1 MIIKKGFPK
10 TERLKSTQ
18 QIDLLFREGKSF
30 FAPPV
35 KCYYRLLKPETP
47 ALSEILLKKGS
58 VASVKAGVSVSKRN
72 FKKATDRNRIKRLM
86 REAYRLHK
94 AHLFELVHNR
104 EEQLEIFL
112 VYTDKSMP
120 AFSLL
125 EEKIKYSLRRLIR
138 TVEGAT

>member
-1 MIIKKGFPK
+1 MSIITKKGFPK

-35 KCYYRLLKPETP
+35 KCYYRMERPD
-47 ALSEILLKKGS
+47 ALAKVTQKEDFR
-58 VASVKAGVSVSKRN
+58 VRVKAGVSVSKRN

-94 AHLFELVHNR
+94 AHLFALVHNR

-120 AFSLL
+120 VFALL

-138 TVEGAT
+138 IVEGTP